1 MEITREWAKM
11 AFRDKR
17 SSGFTVQSILSWAE
31 EWEKVRNEVLRN
43 AKGAKYD
50 K

>member
-17 SSGFTVQSILSWAE
+17 SSGFTVQSILEWAE
-31 EWEKVRNEVLRN
+31 EWEKIRKEVLKN
-43 AKGAKYD
+43 AKKV

>member
-17 SSGFTVQSILSWAE
+17 SSGFTVQSILEWAE

-43 AKGAKYD
+43 ARRIKHD

>member
-43 AKGAKYD
+43 ARRLNND